1 MNKYLLLIFCILILG
16 GASLRAQTP
25 YYNQFHQMPLLN
37 NPAAP
42 AMSNE
47 IQVNLG
53 YKSVNVGSGAGVL
66 NTPVFGFI
74 YPIFQRNKRDTSRI
88 GYAGLTV
95 LSDRTGANGL
105 VNTTGAMASFAYNL
119 LLSNSSRFSVGMHLG
134 YFNRNID
141 LTRFATGNQWSP
153 NSGRFDN
160 TLPTG
165 ETGFTTDSR
174 NYPLVNLGVMYF
186 EEDEYAENNYY
197 IGFSAQNLNRPI
209 TSFYGS
215 SSTEKLPIN
224 FNLTLGTTI
233 NKNRQVFY
241 TPNLRYIFLASGARQ
256 LNVGTLV
263 HYRLKGG
270 WGTIGHG
277 SLGFGAWYSQDN
289 AVITSIELNQPGF
302 NVAFSYDWFT
312 NQMNKAPSSARTTE
326 VVVTLKKFIGK
337 QRPTPNYYAR
347 AVKQEPAPKE
357 KAPEEVKKPVEKPKS
372 IDTVKAVIPTTPVD
386 TAKPVAPK
394 ELPVAPVA
402 EPEKPK
408 EEPVQVTEPAKPVQE
423 PITVTEP
430 AKAPVKKVA
439 PKKATPKKKRAPKK
453 ATPKKKPAVKQPVAK
468 KEPLVEETPKPEM
481 PGTAT
486 PLISKQE
493 ANYIEEVIQP
503 QYSFNNANLKE
514 EAVNELDSLI
524 QIMNKYPAVKLEVQ
538 GHSCNIGTI
547 ADNLTLSERR
557 AQKAVDFLV
566 ARGITADRLIVKA
579 IGKAKPKVPNTSENN
594 RIINRRVE
602 FRIIEK

>member
-1 MNKYLLLIFCILILG
+1 MNKSLLLVFCLLLLG

-25 YYNQFHQMPLLN
+25 YYNQFHQLPLLN

-42 AMSNE
+42 AMSSE

-74 YPIFQRNKRDTSRI
+74 YPIFQRNKRDTARI

-119 LLSNSSRFSVGMHLG
+119 LLSSSSRFSVGMHLG

-141 LTRFATGNQWSP
+141 LTRFATGNQWSS
-153 NSGRFDN
+153 NSGKFDN
-160 TLPTG
+160 TLPNG

-215 SSTEKLPIN
+215 SSIDKLPIN
-224 FNLTLGTTI
+224 FNLTMGTTI

-277 SLGFGAWYSQDN
+277 SLGLGAWYSQDN

-337 QRPTPNYYAR
+337 HRPTPNYYAR
-347 AVKQEPAPKE
+347 AIKQEPTPKEEAPK
-357 KAPEEVKKPVEKPKS
+357 EVKKPVETPKV
-372 IDTVKAVIPTTPVD
+372 IDTVKAVVPTAPVD
-386 TAKPVAPK
+386 TAKPEAPK
-394 ELPVAPVA
+394 KVPVAPVV

-408 EEPVQVTEPAKPVQE
+408 EVPAAVTEPAKVD
-423 PITVTEP
+423 EP
-430 AKAPVKKVA
+430 AKPVKA
-439 PKKATPKKKRAPKK
+439 PIKK
-453 ATPKKKPAVKQPVAK
+453 ATPKKKPARKKVTPKKKPAAKRPVVK
-468 KEPLVEETPKPEM
+468 KEPVVEETSQPEVS
-481 PGTAT
+481 GTTT
-486 PLISKQE
+486 PVISKQE
-493 ANYIEEVIQP
+493 ASYIEDVIQP

-524 QIMNKYPAVKLEVQ
+524 QIMNKYPTVKLEVQ
-538 GHSCNIGTI
+538 GHSCNIGTV
-547 ADNLTLSERR
+547 ADNLTLSQRR
-557 AQKAVDFLV
+557 AEKAVDYLTT
-566 ARGITADRLIVKA
+566 RGITADRLVVKA
-579 IGKAKPKVPNTSENN
+579 IGKAKPKVPNISENN

-602 FRIIEK
+602 FRILEK